1 MYKTYIGWD
10 IGGAHLK
17 MVALDQQGKIL
28 QVQQLETPLWKGLEV
43 LEQAIKSLPESL
55 FSGAMHGI
63 TMTGELAD
71 IFTNR
76 VQGVRD
82 IITLFTEHFSAE
94 VIRIYAGEKGWLE
107 EQAITGN
114 EFCVASAN
122 WHATARFAASKMQ
135 AALLVDTGSTTT
147 DIIPLINGRPEPR
160 GFTDNERMKTDELLY
175 TGVIRTPVSM
185 LVGKIPLHGDWQQI
199 ARELFANMGDVYI
212 LTGDL
217 DSIHPDFVSF
227 STADDKGVEAI
238 DCARRLARIAG
249 CDLDEKEIVV
259 WKQLAAYIARR
270 HTDQISDGISR
281 VVSRYPERTL
291 PIIGAGI
298 GRYLIR
304 RLAQWHNYPYHDF
317 AELLQG
323 EERLKQAAAV
333 CAPATACA
341 SLLIP

>member
-1 MYKTYIGWD
+1 MNKTYIGWD

-17 MVALDQQGKIL
+17 MVALDQQANIL

-43 LEQAIKSLPESL
+43 LKQAIKSLPASL
-55 FSGAMHGI
+55 FSNAIHGL

-71 IFTNR
+71 IFPHR

-82 IITLFTEHFSAE
+82 LITLFTEHFSGN
-94 VIRIYAGEKGWLE
+94 VIRIYAGEMGWLE
-107 EQAITGN
+107 QHAIAGN
-114 EFCVASAN
+114 ESCVASAN
-122 WHATARFAASKMQ
+122 WHATANYAARKIPS
-135 AALLVDTGSTTT
+135 ALMVDTGSTTT
-147 DIIPLINGRPEPR
+147 DIIPLINGRPEPC

-185 LVGKIPLHGDWQQI
+185 LVDKIPLHGEWQQI
-199 ARELFANMGDVYI
+199 ARELFASMGDVYI

-217 DSIHPDFVSF
+217 GNNQPDFATF
-227 STADDKGVEAI
+227 STADGQGVQVR

-249 CDLDEKEIVV
+249 CDLDDEEIVV

-270 HTDQISDGISR
+270 HANQISDGISR
-281 VVSRYPERTL
+281 VISRYPDQTL
-291 PIIGAGI
+291 PIIGAGA
-298 GRYLIR
+298 GRFLIR

-317 AELLQG
+317 ADLLQG